1 MPRLFKT
8 AAQIGLLL
16 NTQLFVFCLFCNIV
30 GGQVKLFPCEISLCI
45 CNCLQFEENPF
56 AYNHLLIKLEGL
68 DDGVLDHYCQ
78 FVTSASKMM
87 KLEVKKK

>member
-16 NTQLFVFCLFCNIV
+16 NTQLFVFCYFSIL
-30 GGQVKLFPCEISLCI
+30 LTCEISLCI
-45 CNCLQFEENPF
+45 CDCLQIEENPF